1 MKRKKLFFI
10 FAVLMLIASLV
21 FVFTS
26 CDTFGGGSP
35 PVPGALVRLYITDT
49 FNGKIYTYD
58 IDSGTVSSTPL
69 LSTGQNATGK
79 IYFYNG
85 IGYIA
90 VGAWMND
97 PGVYYFDPNAAVP
110 TAIRIGKTI
119 SAQYIAFYSATKA
132 YVTDANWGGSTGVYT
147 FDPSDP
153 SAGLTGPLTGTD
165 ETGKP
170 NRYLQDIRVGYD
182 GYIYVADNTDDI
194 PYASQVLKIDPENY
208 DTVTYID
215 VTTATGGVSSTG
227 LLEQPAAG
235 PSAPYVYVINVG
247 SWGLNGTIDSIDTSD
262 DSISNF
268 PVTGALINPTKM
280 VWAESMSYYATGYSN
295 TYQLTLSATP
305 EFTATEIT
313 GGGGA
318 SFGGGDILVYDSKV
332 YVPGYTGSSANAES
346 TLMIIDADTAAV
358 ISEVS
363 VGSIG
368 DGITAVAVYE
378 P

>member
-1 MKRKKLFFI
+1 MKHKKLFFI
-10 FAVLMLIASLV
+10 SAVLTLAASLF

-26 CDTFGGGSP
+26 CDTGGGGSP
-35 PVPGALVRLYITDT
+35 VLPGISRLYITDT
-49 FNGKIYTYD
+49 YNGKVYTYD
-58 IDSGTVSSTPL
+58 IDSGTVSSTLL

-90 VGAWMND
+90 VGDSADNED
-97 PGVYYFDPNAAVP
+97 PGVYYFDPNADFPAK
-110 TAIRIGKTI
+110 ARIEDTI

-132 YVTDANWGGSTGVYT
+132 YVTDANLGSTGVYT
-147 FDPSDP
+147 YDPSDP

-165 ETGKP
+165 KTGKTS
-170 NRYLQDIRVGYD
+170 RYLQDIRVGYD
-182 GYIYVADNTDDI
+182 GHIYVADNTDDS
-194 PYASQVLKIDPENY
+194 PYKSQVLKINPAD

-215 VTTATGGVSSTG
+215 VTTETGGVSSTG
-227 LLEQPAAG
+227 LMEQPAAG

-247 SWGLNGTIDSIDTSD
+247 NGTIDRIDTSD
-262 DSISNF
+262 DSISNI

-280 VWAESMSYYATGYSN
+280 VWAGSMSYYVTGYGN
-295 TYQLTLSATP
+295 TYHLTLSATP
-305 EFTATEIT
+305 EFAAVEIKDSS
-313 GGGGA
+313 GS
-318 SFGGGDILVYDSKV
+318 SFGGGDILVYDGKV
-332 YVPGYTGSSANAES
+332 YIPGFTPFGPAAES

-358 ISEVS
+358 ISEVT

-368 DGITAVAVYE
+368 DGITAVAVYG